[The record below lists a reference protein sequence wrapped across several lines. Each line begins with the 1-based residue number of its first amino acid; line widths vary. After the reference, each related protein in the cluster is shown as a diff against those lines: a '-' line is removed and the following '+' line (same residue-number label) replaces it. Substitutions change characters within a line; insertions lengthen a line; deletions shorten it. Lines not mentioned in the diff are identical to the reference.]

1 MIAFVSGAVAA
12 LTPDTAVVEVGG
24 VGMAVHC
31 TPGTLARLRVGE
43 QARLATSLVV
53 REDSLTLYGFADD
66 DERQVFELLQTASG
80 VGPRLAQAMLAVHSP
95 DALRTAVATGDEKA
109 LTAVPGIG
117 KKGAQKL
124 LLELKDRLGEP
135 VGAAAAG
142 AGRAGGPAA
151 AEPGWREQL
160 HAALVG
166 LGYAPREAEDAVA
179 AVAPQAEAAL
189 ADGGRAPVPQ
199 LLRAA
204 LQTLNRAR

>member
-1 MIAFVSGAVAA
+1 MIAFVSGPVAA
-12 LTPDTAVVEVGG
+12 LAPTTAVIEVGG
-24 VGMAVHC
+24 VGMAVQC
-31 TPGTLARLRVGE
+31 APNTLSALRIGQE
-43 QARLATSLVV
+43 ARLATSLVV

-124 LLELKDRLGEP
+124 LLELKDRLGAP
-135 VGAAAAG
+135 LGPAPAAG
-142 AGRAGGPAA
+142 APAA
-151 AEPGWREQL
+151 LSWRDQL
-160 HAALVG
+160 HAALIG
-166 LGYAPREAEDAVA
+166 LGYANREADEAVS
-179 AVAPQAEAAL
+179 AVAPQAETMGTP
-189 ADGGRAPVPQ
+189 DVGP

-204 LQTLNRAR
+204 LQTLSRAR

>member
-1 MIAFVSGAVAA
+1 MIAFVSGPVAA
-12 LTPDTAVVEVGG
+12 LAPTTAVIEVGG
-24 VGMAVHC
+24 IGMAVQC
-31 TPGTLARLRVGE
+31 SPQTLAGLRIGQE
-43 QARLATSLVV
+43 ARLATSLVV

-66 DERQVFELLQTASG
+66 DQRQVFELLQTASG

-95 DALRTAVATGDEKA
+95 DALRLAVSTGDEKT

-135 VGAAAAG
+135 VGTHI
-142 AGRAGGPAA
+142 GRQANGTAVSA
-151 AEPGWREQL
+151 SWRDQL
-160 HAALVG
+160 QAALIG
-166 LGYAPREAEDAVA
+166 LGYATREADEALA

-189 ADGGRAPVPQ
+189 AEGAQPPVPQ

>member
-1 MIAFVSGAVAA
+1 MIAFVSGPVAA
-12 LTPDTAVVEVGG
+12 LAPDAAVIEVGGIGMAVQCTPDTLS
-24 VGMAVHC
+24 
-31 TPGTLARLRVGE
+31 TLRVGKD
-43 QARLATSLVV
+43 ARLATSLVV

-80 VGPRLAQAMLAVHSP
+80 VGPRLAQAMLAVHRP
-95 DALRTAVATGDEKA
+95 DALRRAVATGDEKA

-135 VGAAAAG
+135 LGSSGLVTRRSGAAPAAG
-142 AGRAGGPAA
+142 
-151 AEPGWREQL
+151 WRDQL
-160 HAALVG
+160 HAALTG
-166 LGYAPREAEDAVA
+166 LGYAPREADEAVT
-179 AVAPQAEAAL
+179 AVAPQAEENGAAPPPL
-189 ADGGRAPVPQ
+189 PQ